1 LLKEGRVRGGPVS
14 EDRSSI
20 EPLEEITR
28 EYVDKLKE
36 TYPNINAEELYE
48 LVFQIALR
56 RVEEAEGV

>member
-1 LLKEGRVRGGPVS
+1 MSEARGG
-14 EDRSSI
+14 I

-28 EYVDKLKE
+28 DYVDKLKE

>member
-1 LLKEGRVRGGPVS
+1 MRGGPVS
-14 EDRSSI
+14 EAHGSI

-48 LVFQIALR
+48 LVFQIAIR